1 MDYNSTNQKL
11 DSLINKLENIDIV
24 VTSDELKDQKKINN
38 LNYLLNKLK
47 FLEQTTFA
55 KKNIIETLLCENNTS
70 ETSINNEKNEENEK
84 K

>member
-47 FLEQTTFA
+47 FLEQTTLA
-55 KKNIIETLLCENNTS
+55 KKNIIETLLCENNISKTL
-70 ETSINNEKNEENEK
+70 INDDKNEENEK

>member
-24 VTSDELKDQKKINN
+24 VTSDELKVQKKINN

-47 FLEQTTFA
+47 ILEQTTLA

-70 ETSINNEKNEENEK
+70 INVEKNEEK
-84 K
+84 

>member
-47 FLEQTTFA
+47 ILEQTTLT
-55 KKNIIETLLCENNTS
+55 KKI
-70 ETSINNEKNEENEK
+70 
-84 K
+84 

>member
-1 MDYNSTNQKL
+1 MDYNSTHQKL

-24 VTSDELKDQKKINN
+24 VTSDELKDQKKTNN

-47 FLEQTTFA
+47 FLEQTTLA
-55 KKNIIETLLCENNTS
+55 KKKIIETLLCENNTS
-70 ETSINNEKNEENEK
+70 ETSINNEKNEK